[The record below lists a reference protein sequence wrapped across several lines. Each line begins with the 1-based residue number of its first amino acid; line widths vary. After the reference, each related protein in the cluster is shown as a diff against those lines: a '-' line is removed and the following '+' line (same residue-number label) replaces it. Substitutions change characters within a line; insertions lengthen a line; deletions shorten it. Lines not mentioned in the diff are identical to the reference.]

1 MSTLNTNNLYGPD
14 WNDWTINM
22 EGSSHL
28 NVNGSFAMTAGAQ
41 LTLPRGTTA
50 QRPASP
56 TAGMIRYN
64 TTTSIGEYY
73 DGSPMGR
80 YAKGCNF

>member
-1 MSTLNTNNLYGPD
+1 
-14 WNDWTINM
+14 
-22 EGSSHL
+22 
-28 NVNGSFAMTAGAQ
+28 MTAGAQ

-73 DGSPMGR
+73 DGSQW
-80 YAKGCNF
+80 